1 MTCVRAL
8 SNSLYKKIKQQEMR
22 KRNAG
27 AISEITESFPDQLK
41 EGKKK
46 RVKVRVRCNQ
56 FSARG

>member
-1 MTCVRAL
+1 
-8 SNSLYKKIKQQEMR
+8 MR